1 MLSKDFKIYDISMPI
16 TLDMPVYK
24 GKDAKRPKLTVE
36 SDFETGTVYE
46 SRISLNLHTG
56 THLDRNLHMIPG
68 GNTIETLDL
77 TQVVTPC
84 RVIDL
89 TDVTEK
95 ITEQDLLSKEIKE
108 GEFLLLKTKNS
119 FEEIL
124 EKNFIY
130 LEQSGAKYLAGFK
143 LKGIGIDALGIE
155 REQPG
160 HETHLLLM
168 EAGIQILEGLRLKE
182 IEEGEYLLIAAPLPI
197 VGGEAAP
204 VRALLLK

>member
-1 MLSKDFKIYDISMPI
+1 MLNRDYKIYDISMPI

-24 GKDAKRPKLTVE
+24 GKESKRPQITVE
-36 SDFETGTVYE
+36 SDFQTGTVYE

-56 THLDRNLHMIPG
+56 THLDRTLHMMEG

-77 TQVVTPC
+77 SQVVTPC

-89 TDVTEK
+89 TRVSEK
-95 ITEQDLLSKEIKE
+95 ITEQDLISKEIKE

-119 FEEIL
+119 FEDIL

-130 LEQSGAKYLAGFK
+130 LDSSGAKYLAGFK

-155 REQPG
+155 RDQPG
-160 HETHLLLM
+160 HETHLQLM
-168 EAGIQILEGLRLKE
+168 EVGTQVLEGLRLKE
-182 IEEGEYLLIAAPLPI
+182 IEEGEYLLIAAPIPI
-197 VGGEAAP
+197 VGAEAAP
-204 VRALLLK
+204 VRALLLQ